1 MGDGCLLLI
10 GQLYARAHVCSQVC
24 FAANQQDACAGTEV
38 LDLCFPLQGEQKI
51 IQQTGPLSAAKL
63 LCHIKTGDN
72 TITFFSALSTV
83 SGRLMSKHRSTA
95 SESL

>member
-24 FAANQQDACAGTEV
+24 FAAYQQDACAGTEV

-51 IQQTGPLSAAKL
+51 IQQTGP
-63 LCHIKTGDN
+63 
-72 TITFFSALSTV
+72 
-83 SGRLMSKHRSTA
+83 RLQRRCYVTLKQGII
-95 SESL
+95 